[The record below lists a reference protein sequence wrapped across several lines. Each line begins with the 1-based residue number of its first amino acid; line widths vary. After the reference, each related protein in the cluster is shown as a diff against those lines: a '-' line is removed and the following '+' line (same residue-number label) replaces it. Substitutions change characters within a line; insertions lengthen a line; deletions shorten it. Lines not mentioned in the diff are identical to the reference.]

1 MSRRALCGLILGSLW
16 KYRNYEG
23 GVNMAI
29 TTIPISV
36 KLDLHTFSA
45 IEAECNVT
53 GEKRNRLI
61 NKAIDFYIEHL
72 DTERKK
78 ACGIL

>member
-1 MSRRALCGLILGSLW
+1 
-16 KYRNYEG
+16 
-23 GVNMAI
+23 MAI

-45 IEAECNVT
+45 IEAECNAT

-61 NKAIDFYIEHL
+61 NKAVDFYINHL
-72 DTERKK
+72 DNERKR